1 MDFSRPVEALI
12 PGAQGRVLA
21 ALARVDAEL
30 PVSMLA
36 AVAGVGRTRASA
48 VLKTL
53 ADLGIV
59 SRREVGPTVLVRL
72 ERRNAAG
79 KLVADLAGLRCRVVE
94 ALRELAGGLDP
105 PPVGLFLF
113 GSLARENSG
122 PASDIDFIA
131 VRPEGAD
138 EARWAASLTE
148 FSAQAR
154 TLTGNRIQ
162 VLDYELSDL
171 RRRYTTDDDAAG
183 ALFWRSV
190 AEDALTL
197 AGADFRELIEG
208 NHATRQ
214 QQVPDQQG

>member
-12 PGAQGRVLA
+12 PGAQGRVLG

-30 PVSMLA
+30 PVSTLA

-48 VLKTL
+48 VLGQL
-53 ADLGIV
+53 ADLGVV

-72 ERRNAAG
+72 ERRNAVG
-79 KLVADLAGLRCRVVE
+79 ELVAGLAGLRSGVIG
-94 ALRELAGGLDP
+94 ALRQLAAGLDP

-113 GSLARENSG
+113 GSLARGNAG
-122 PASDIDFIA
+122 PASDIDFLA

-138 EARWAASLTE
+138 QARWAASLTE
-148 FSAQAR
+148 FSEHAR
-154 TLTGNRIQ
+154 ILTGNRVQ

-171 RRRYTTDDDAAG
+171 RRRYTNDDDAAG

-197 AGADFRELIEG
+197 AGADFREIVEG
-208 NHATRQ
+208 NNHATR
-214 QQVPDQQG
+214 

>member
-12 PGAQGRVLA
+12 PGAQGRVLG

-30 PVSMLA
+30 PVSTLA

-48 VLKTL
+48 VLGKL
-53 ADLGIV
+53 ADLGVV

-72 ERRNAAG
+72 ERRNAVG
-79 KLVADLAGLRCRVVE
+79 ELVAGLAGLRSGVIE
-94 ALRELAGGLDP
+94 ALRQLAAGLDP

-113 GSLARENSG
+113 GSLARGNADL
-122 PASDIDFIA
+122 ASDIDFLA

-148 FSAQAR
+148 FSAHAR
-154 TLTGNRIQ
+154 ILTGNRIQ

-197 AGADFRELIEG
+197 VGADFREIVEG
-208 NHATRQ
+208 SNHATR
-214 QQVPDQQG
+214 

>member
-12 PGAQGRVLA
+12 PGAQGRVLG

-30 PVSMLA
+30 PVSTLA

-48 VLKTL
+48 VLGKL
-53 ADLGIV
+53 ADLGVV

-72 ERRNAAG
+72 ERRNAVG
-79 KLVADLAGLRCRVVE
+79 ELVAGLAGLRSGVIE
-94 ALRELAGGLDP
+94 ALRQLAAGLDP

-113 GSLARENSG
+113 GSLARGNADL
-122 PASDIDFIA
+122 ASDIDFLA

-148 FSAQAR
+148 FSAHAR
-154 TLTGNRIQ
+154 ILTGNRIQ

-197 AGADFRELIEG
+197 VGADFREIVEG
-208 NHATRQ
+208 RNHATR
-214 QQVPDQQG
+214 

>member
-12 PGAQGRVLA
+12 PGAQGRVLG

-30 PVSMLA
+30 PVSTLA

-48 VLKTL
+48 VLGQL
-53 ADLGIV
+53 ADLGVV
-59 SRREVGPTVLVRL
+59 SRREVGPTILVRL
-72 ERRNAAG
+72 ERRNAVG
-79 KLVADLAGLRCRVVE
+79 ELVAGLAGLRSRVIE
-94 ALRELAGGLDP
+94 ALRQLAAGLDP
-105 PPVGLFLF
+105 PPVSLFLF
-113 GSLARENSG
+113 GSLARGNAG
-122 PASDIDFIA
+122 PASDIDFLA

-138 EARWAASLTE
+138 EVRWAASLTE
-148 FSAQAR
+148 FSSHAR
-154 TLTGNRIQ
+154 ILTGNRIQ

-197 AGADFRELIEG
+197 VGADFREIVEG
-208 NHATRQ
+208 NNHATR
-214 QQVPDQQG
+214 

>member
-12 PGAQGRVLA
+12 PGAQGRVLG

-30 PVSMLA
+30 PVSTLA

-48 VLKTL
+48 VLGQL
-53 ADLGIV
+53 ADLGVV

-72 ERRNAAG
+72 ERRNAVG
-79 KLVADLAGLRCRVVE
+79 ELVAGLAALRRRVIE
-94 ALRELAGGLDP
+94 ALRQLAAGLDP
-105 PPVGLFLF
+105 PPVSLFLF
-113 GSLARENSG
+113 GSLARGNAG
-122 PASDIDFIA
+122 PASDIDFLA

-138 EARWAASLTE
+138 QARWAASLTE
-148 FSAQAR
+148 FSSQAR
-154 TLTGNRIQ
+154 ILTGNRIQ

-183 ALFWRSV
+183 SLFWRSV

-197 AGADFRELIEG
+197 VGADFREIVEG
-208 NHATRQ
+208 NNHATR
-214 QQVPDQQG
+214 